1 MGTYLNPGCGG
12 FETITNG
19 IYVDKTGLIDYVNS
33 TVNTPLKL
41 TSFSRPRRFG
51 KSFAAK
57 MLCAYYD
64 KSCDARPLFDGLEIT
79 KRKSFEKYLNQFN
92 VIYLDITRFISTA
105 DSVRDVVGDIQA
117 KVIEELRQ
125 GFPSCVKDQERVLAD
140 ALISVSHVTGNKF
153 IIIIDE
159 WDALFREAKEDDSLQ
174 KEYVQLLRGLFKG
187 GTATDETIAAAYMT
201 GILPIKKYGTESA
214 LTDFREYSMTR
225 PGRLAEYAGFTETE
239 VKRLCSRF
247 RMSFD
252 DMRTWYDG
260 YSFSRISHVY
270 SPNSVMSA
278 LQEGEVQNYWTQT
291 ETFESLREYIGMDYD
306 GLKGAVIEMLGGRA
320 VSVKISTFQNDMTT
334 FNSRNDVLTLLIH
347 LGYLAYDSEKRE
359 AYIPNLE
366 VAEAF
371 EDAVSNEHWG
381 VVGRAI
387 AESERLLNA
396 VLQKDADAVAVALE
410 MIHESISSVMQY
422 NNEASLSCAI
432 TIAFYTAKRF
442 YSIVRE
448 FPSGK
453 GFADLAFIP
462 RRDTDKPAMIVELK
476 YDKDAD
482 AAVKQIYDNRYD
494 GVLKDYFG
502 NLLLVGINYDRE
514 AKGEGAKKHSC
525 VIEQV

>member
-1 MGTYLNPGCGG
+1 
-12 FETITNG
+12 
-19 IYVDKTGLIDYVNS
+19 
-33 TVNTPLKL
+33 
-41 TSFSRPRRFG
+41 
-51 KSFAAK
+51 
-57 MLCAYYD
+57 
-64 KSCDARPLFDGLEIT
+64 
-79 KRKSFEKYLNQFN
+79 
-92 VIYLDITRFISTA
+92 
-105 DSVRDVVGDIQA
+105 
-117 KVIEELRQ
+117 
-125 GFPSCVKDQERVLAD
+125 
-140 ALISVSHVTGNKF
+140 
-153 IIIIDE
+153 
-159 WDALFREAKEDDSLQ
+159 
-174 KEYVQLLRGLFKG
+174 
-187 GTATDETIAAAYMT
+187 
-201 GILPIKKYGTESA
+201 YGTESA

-247 RMSFD
+247 QMSFD

-278 LQEGEVQNYWTQT
+278 IQEREVQNYWTQT
-291 ETFESLREYIGMDYD
+291 ETFESLKEYIGMDYD

-334 FNSRNDVLTLLIH
+334 FNSRNDVLTLLVH

-371 EDAVSNEHWG
+371 EDAVSNEQWG
-381 VVGRAI
+381 IVGRAI
-387 AESERLLNA
+387 AESEKLLN
-396 VLQKDADAVAVALE
+396 VTLERDADAVAGALE
-410 MIHESISSVMQY
+410 MIHESVSSVIQY

-432 TIAFYTAKRF
+432 TIAFYTAKRY

-482 AAVKQIYDNRYD
+482 SAMKQIHDNRYD
-494 GVLKDYFG
+494 GMLKEYFG
-502 NLLLVGINYDRE
+502 NLLLVGISYDRD